1 MTSAVPTLQ
10 LKPQPRHC
18 YRPEVQ
24 ETSYE
29 REPGYAHRYRDQRF
43 RTGSGSST
51 DRRERAALRAL
62 LAVAPAPPGLWLD
75 APSGAGRM
83 TAELP
88 GPAVQLDRDFE
99 MVLACGEGRPRACA
113 SVHHLPFADDTFSG
127 TLCFRLLQ
135 HIATPVERIT
145 ILRELAR
152 VTRGPI
158 VVSFFDACSLQHL
171 RRRLRRWLG
180 GPRSGR
186 SAVARP
192 VFLRELEAAGLV
204 PLAVRALRRFVAEQT
219 LVLCERHRR
228 IGP

>member
-1 MTSAVPTLQ
+1 V
-10 LKPQPRHC
+10 
-18 YRPEVQ
+18 VQ
-24 ETSYE
+24 ETSYD
-29 REPGYAHRYRDQRF
+29 REPGYAQRYRDLRF

-51 DRRERAALRAL
+51 DRREREALRAL
-62 LAVAPAPPGLWLD
+62 LAERPAPPGLWLD

-88 GPAVQLDRDFE
+88 GPAVQLDRSFE
-99 MVLACGEGRPRACA
+99 MILACGEGRPRACA
-113 SVHHLPFADDTFSG
+113 SVHHLPFADDAFAG
-127 TLCFRLLQ
+127 VLCHRLLQ
-135 HIATPVERIT
+135 HIATPVERIA

-171 RRRLRRWLG
+171 RRRVRRWLG

-186 SAVARP
+186 TAVARR
-192 VFLRELEAAGLV
+192 VFLRELRAAGLV

-219 LVLCERHRR
+219 LVLCERPARVER
-228 IGP
+228 